1 MLKSLYLTFGLLTAV
16 AQATWPHAVSAAQA
30 STDLAIGGPFA
41 LTTQKGTRL
50 SDADLRGKPYAL
62 FFGFTHCP
70 EVCPTTLFELAG
82 AVAEIGPAADG
93 LNVVFV
99 TVDPER
105 DTAEYLA
112 SYLGTFDQ
120 RFIGLR
126 GTPDEIATVA
136 RAFKATYRKVPLEGD
151 DYTMDHTAIVYL
163 MDAEGRYVDRIEY
176 LAPHEVQVEKLKRLL
191 GAGK

>member
-16 AQATWPHAVSAAQA
+16 AQATWPHAASAAQA

-50 SDADLRGKPYAL
+50 TDADLRGKPYAL

-105 DTAEYLA
+105 DTPEYLA

>member
-1 MLKSLYLTFGLLTAV
+1 MLKPLYLTFGLLAAV
-16 AQATWPHAVSAAQA
+16 AQATWPQPATAAQTE
-30 STDLAIGGPFA
+30 SDLAIGGPFA
-41 LTTQKGTRL
+41 LTTHKGVRL

-82 AVAEIGPAADG
+82 AVAELGPVADG

-105 DTAEYLA
+105 DTPEYLA
-112 SYLGTFDQ
+112 SYLATFNE

-126 GTPDEIATVA
+126 GTPDEVAAVA

-163 MDAEGRYVDRIEY
+163 IDAQGRYFDRIEY
-176 LAPHEVQVEKLKRLL
+176 LAPHELQVEKLKRLL
-191 GAGK
+191 DASK

>member
-1 MLKSLYLTFGLLTAV
+1 MLKSLYLTLGLLTAV

-105 DTAEYLA
+105 DTPEYLA